1 MINVKDVNLLTKSV
15 NIPIL
20 NNKNQVEKLYFDLVD
35 KMHFLDWDIDIWD
48 FEYMDYFTAGIYD
61 KSYAKIVNENL
72 ENKFKEDIVNCIN
85 NILNK

>member
-1 MINVKDVNLLTKSV
+1 MINIKDVNLLTKSIS
-15 NIPIL
+15 IPIL
-20 NNKNQVEKLYFDLVD
+20 NNRNQVEKLYFELVEEMDL
-35 KMHFLDWDIDIWD
+35 LNWNIDVWD

-61 KSYAKIVNENL
+61 NSYSKIINENL

>member
-20 NNKNQVEKLYFDLVD
+20 NNKKEVEKLYFNLPEE
-35 KMHFLDWDIDIWD
+35 MHFLNWIIDVWD
-48 FEYMDYFTAGIYD
+48 FEYMDYFTLGLNNE
-61 KSYAKIVNENL
+61 SYAKIINEGL
-72 ENKFKEDIVNCIN
+72 ENKFKEDLVNCIN